1 MNNVE
6 VSVNLNQHYPDNF
19 ITVNCMNFSNITDSD
34 EISYLGNEIL
44 RLMHE
49 NKKNSIAFSVIS
61 EGLPYNQ
68 LSTTQRII
76 SYLLTTNNHFI
87 MRQFRIVSGAAP
99 CPENL
104 KFYRDHCKRF
114 NWHEVPITFINW
126 WEITRQHILKN
137 FNEVYER
144 IDTTPRVKGKKFVC
158 YNRMHKPHRLYI
170 TIEAIKRGLLDK
182 SYFSNYFR
190 FEKDEPNLGSIHE
203 SLPNTFNDVV
213 ATLYEHRHLF
223 PIDLG
228 LGKLVDDHSV
238 ADQSHGLYASDLEHY
253 NNSYFAVVT
262 ESKFFNDN
270 YEIPNRLYSE
280 LSLNCYFFTE
290 KTYKF
295 IHAKFPFILAGI
307 NGSLEILRKMGY
319 KTFHPFIDET
329 YDTIQ
334 DDELRLQAIMD
345 EVERLSNLSD
355 EEMIKWQ
362 ENILPILEHNY
373 QVLVSSGEQSY
384 TYVPKL

>member
-1 MNNVE
+1 MTNVE
-6 VSVNLNQHYPDNF
+6 VSTNSTNYLSNNF
-19 ITVNCMNFSNITDSD
+19 ITVNSMCFDNIADSG
-34 EISYLGNEIL
+34 EISYLANEIL

-49 NKKNSIAFSVIS
+49 HKKNSIAFSVIS

-68 LSTTQRII
+68 LSTVQRII
-76 SYLLTTNNHFI
+76 SYLLNTNNHFDLKN
-87 MRQFRIVSGAAP
+87 FRIISGASP
-99 CPENL
+99 CAENL
-104 KFYRDHCKRF
+104 KFYKDHCKTY
-114 NWHEVPITFINW
+114 NWHQVGITFINW
-126 WEITRQHILKN
+126 WEITRQRILEK
-137 FNEVYER
+137 FGQVYQY
-144 IDTTPRVKGKKFVC
+144 IDTTPRAKGKKFVC
-158 YNRMHKPHRLYI
+158 YNRAVKMHRLYI
-170 TIEAIKRGLLDK
+170 TTETIKRGLLDK
-182 SYFSNYFR
+182 AYFSNYFTL
-190 FEKDEPNLGSIHE
+190 EKDGFNLGAAHE
-203 SLPNTFNDVV
+203 FLPTKFNEVISLLHQHKD
-213 ATLYEHRHLF
+213 LF

-228 LGKLVDDHSV
+228 LH
-238 ADQSHGLYASDLEHY
+238 DQNDFNNIAEKSHGLHESDLDHY

-262 ESKFFNDN
+262 ETKFFNDSL
-270 YEIPNRLYSE
+270 EIPNRAEKE
-280 LSLNCYFFTE
+280 LSLNCYFYTE

-384 TYVPKL
+384 TYVPKS